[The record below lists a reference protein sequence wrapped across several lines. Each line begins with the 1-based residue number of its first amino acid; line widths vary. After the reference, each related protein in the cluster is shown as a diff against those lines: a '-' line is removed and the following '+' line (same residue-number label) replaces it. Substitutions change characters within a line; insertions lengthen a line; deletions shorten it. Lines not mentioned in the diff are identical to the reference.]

1 MSSKNKHN
9 EPRRFWRNL
18 LIQIALILAVYFSV
32 QAWQARHAPRGPAPL
47 IYGQLLDGASVKLED
62 YRGKPVL
69 IHFWASW
76 CSICRFEQSSIE
88 AIAKDYAVISI
99 ASQSGDV
106 DEVRAYV
113 EENQVRMPVLVD
125 DDGVWGNL
133 YGVRGFPSSYVID
146 AEGQIS
152 DVEIGYSS
160 EWGLRARLLLA
171 GYSFW

>member
-1 MSSKNKHN
+1 MSSKTNSN
-9 EPRRFWRNL
+9 DRRRFWRNF
-18 LIQIALILAVYFSV
+18 LIQITLILLVYFAV
-32 QAWQARHAPRGPAPL
+32 QAWQSRHAPRGLAPL
-47 IYGQLLDGASVKLED
+47 ISGQLLDGRSVKLED

-76 CSICRFEQSSIE
+76 CSICRFEQASIE
-88 AIAKDYAVISI
+88 SIAKDYAVISI
-99 ASQSGDV
+99 ASQSGDES
-106 DEVRAYV
+106 EVRAYV

-125 DDGVWGNL
+125 EAGEWGNL

-171 GYSFW
+171 GY

>member
-1 MSSKNKHN
+1 MPSKNKSN

-18 LIQIALILAVYFSV
+18 LIQMVLILVVYFSV
-32 QAWQARHAPRGPAPL
+32 QAWQSRHAPRGPAPL
-47 IYGQLLDGASVKLED
+47 IHGQLLDGPSMKLED

-88 AIAKDYAVISI
+88 SIAKDYAVITI

-113 EENQVRMPVLVD
+113 EENKVRMPVLVD
-125 DDGVWGNL
+125 ETGEWGNL

-160 EWGLRARLLLA
+160 EWGLRARLFMA
-171 GYSFW
+171 GY